1 MSWILHSGY
10 PVTLQST
17 AIHQIRG
24 GTISNGVQ
32 ELLDAP
38 SGSPD
43 PDHVLV
49 PSADFRISV
58 QTTDVKTL
66 LDKTGVLIGHK
77 LTGTSNVAKVYFARQ
92 DNTQS
97 GQLASG
103 SNHTVATVNVG
114 VAVPRTLTFSRTA
127 PAAVSF
133 DIIATWDGTNNPI
146 VLAGSQALS
155 PASFVHTGQYVIGK
169 VEINGTA
176 YPEVQG
182 GTIDFGLNV
191 VTESD
196 AGKPY
201 AGMYRIESRTPS
213 ITLNANSANILHTLA
228 PLGAAIGGSYV
239 DIYLALLGTDSVP
252 GTANAL
258 RFRTMAGRVTAVSSS
273 HGGAHRMWT
282 DSVRITPRSDNTNA
296 QIIYATGQT
305 IS

>member
-1 MSWILHSGY
+1 MSWIIHSGY
-10 PVTLQST
+10 PVTIQAT

-24 GTISNGVQ
+24 GTITNSVQ

-38 SGSPD
+38 AGSPD

-49 PSADFRISV
+49 PNADFRVSV

-66 LDKTGVLIGHK
+66 LDKTGILIGHK

-103 SNHTVATVNVG
+103 SNHTTATVNVG
-114 VAVPRTLTFSRTA
+114 VVVPRSLSFSRTA
-127 PAAVSF
+127 PATVGF
-133 DIIATWDGTNNPI
+133 DIIPTWDGTNNPI
-146 VLAGSQALS
+146 ALAGSQALS
-155 PASFVHTGQYVIGK
+155 PASFVHNGQYVIGK

-176 YPEVQG
+176 YPEVQS
-182 GTIDFGLNV
+182 GTIDFGINV
-191 VTESD
+191 VTEAD

-201 AGMYRIESRTPS
+201 ASMYRIESRTPS
-213 ITLNANSANILHTLA
+213 ITLNANSANILHALA

-258 RFRTMAGRVTAVSSS
+258 RFRTMSGRVTVASSS
-273 HGGAHRMWT
+273 HGGGGRMWT
-282 DSVRITPRSDNTNA
+282 DSIRITPRTDNTNA

-305 IS
+305 IT